1 MTAILSP
8 AEVVEAMHAA
18 FRVRDL
24 DTIATFWADD
34 IRFVAPG
41 VDSVGKSARIRDEQV
56 WLDAFSENSVDVEW
70 VLANG
75 DEVVEFCVLG
85 GVHTGD
91 LVQPDG
97 SVVPPTNRRITGQF
111 VSLYRISEGKVI
123 YQKIIY
129 DRLTL
134 VEQLMGVA

>member
-1 MTAILSP
+1 MTANLSP
-8 AEVVEAMHAA
+8 AEIVEAMHAA
-18 FRVRDL
+18 FRARDL

-34 IRFVAPG
+34 IHFVAPG
-41 VDSVGKSARIRDEQV
+41 VDSVGKEARIRDEQV
-56 WLDAFSENSVDVEW
+56 WLGAFSENSVDVEW

-97 SVVPPTNRRITGQF
+97 NVLPPTNRRITGQF
-111 VSLYRISEGKVI
+111 ASLYRVSEGKVV

-129 DRLTL
+129 DRLAL
-134 VEQLMGVA
+134 IEQLMGAA